1 MSNAKTMAA
10 AEAILFSMGKA
21 MPVSDLGEALKLNEE
36 ETAQLIDDLHA
47 RCEAEESGLTILR
60 LEDKVQLCA
69 KPAYYK
75 DLIRVIKK
83 PKVYELTEIL
93 METLAIVAYRQP
105 VTRLD
110 IERIRGVNCDYA
122 VNQLIEFGLICE
134 KGRLDAPGRPLLF
147 GTTDEFLRHFG
158 ISSIEEMPTF
168 GREELDSF
176 RREAAKEAGLEEDEI
191 PEEMPETEVGKQP
204 GEAPGDEGGENEI

>member
-1 MSNAKTMAA
+1 MINARTMAA

-21 MPVSDLGEALKLNEE
+21 MPVEELTEALKLEENEIDEVLDKLVAQYESE
-36 ETAQLIDDLHA
+36 E
-47 RCEAEESGLTILR
+47 RGLTLLR
-60 LEDKVQLCA
+60 LEDKVQICA
-69 KPAYYK
+69 KPAFYQ

-83 PKVYELTEIL
+83 PKTYELTEIL

-122 VNQLIEFGLICE
+122 VNQLVEFGLICE

-158 ISSIEEMPTF
+158 ISSVEEMPTF
-168 GREELDSF
+168 GREELEAF
-176 RREAAKEAGLEEDEI
+176 RQEAVREAGEEPGDVSGEEDG
-191 PEEMPETEVGKQP
+191 TTVF
-204 GEAPGDEGGENEI
+204 